1 MRIGESNSSRAS
13 FRSRL
18 SQQPLLTE
26 EMNQVQSPRPISDPD
41 WSDLRRRVNQLEL
54 QGVHGYS
61 GSPSLRPGRSPP
73 QPPPRPSSAPTQ
85 HPDADDGNYGAR
97 PRVTSFYSH
106 RGEDAFHG
114 WDQPPGLGNS
124 IFAPPPQV
132 EPRETIAHIAPADSK
147 LKIDDPGWGQQE
159 VPLHAN
165 DTAAPSC
172 SSESSS
178 FGFGPGTSHSNFFQS
193 HPATEAAGHLPTL
206 PASLQPTFASS
217 FQPTLPASLQPTF
230 ASSFQPTLPASHPAT
245 VSSSQPATPS
255 ASHPATFPA
264 SFQPT
269 LPASHPATVSSS
281 HTATLPASFQP
292 TLPTSHPATFSASHP
307 AAVSSSHPAT
317 LPASFQP
324 TLPSLLQVP

>member
-1 MRIGESNSSRAS
+1 
-13 FRSRL
+13 
-18 SQQPLLTE
+18 
-26 EMNQVQSPRPISDPD
+26 MNQVQSPRPISDPD

-217 FQPTLPASLQPTF
+217 FQPTLPAS
-230 ASSFQPTLPASHPAT
+230 HPAT

-255 ASHPATFPA
+255 ASHPATP
-264 SFQPT
+264 S
-269 LPASHPATVSSS
+269 ASHPAT
-281 HTATLPASFQP
+281 T
-292 TLPTSHPATFSASHP
+292 SASYVCIQLS
-307 AAVSSSHPAT
+307 AYASS
-317 LPASFQP
+317 QP
-324 TLPSLLQVP
+324 SGHGVI

>member
-13 FRSRL
+13 FCSRL

-61 GSPSLRPGRSPP
+61 GSPSLRPGRSPS
-73 QPPPRPSSAPTQ
+73 QPPPRLSSAPTQ

-106 RGEDAFHG
+106 RGENAFHG
-114 WDQPPGLGNS
+114 WDQPPGLENS

-132 EPRETIAHIAPADSK
+132 EPRETIAQIAPANSK
-147 LKIDDPGWGQQE
+147 LKIDDPGWGKQE

-178 FGFGPGTSHSNFFQS
+178 FGFGPGTNHSNFFQS
-193 HPATEAAGHLPTL
+193 HPATDAASHPATF
-206 PASLQPTFASS
+206 PASHPLFASS
-217 FQPTLPASLQPTF
+217 FQSTLPA
-230 ASSFQPTLPASHPAT
+230 SFQPTLPASHPAT
-245 VSSSQPATPS
+245 VSSSQPTTPSASHPATPSASHPVTFPASQPTLVSSSQPATFLASHPATPS

-269 LPASHPATVSSS
+269 FS
-281 HTATLPASFQP
+281 ASFQP
-292 TLPTSHPATFSASHP
+292 AFSQLSAYASSQP
-307 AAVSSSHPAT
+307 SSYG
-317 LPASFQP
+317 FI
-324 TLPSLLQVP
+324 